1 MKLYIVAAPA
11 LRSDTPRALSAAN
24 IAAIVARE
32 FPEID
37 VSCKESFYDEAP
49 EDFANRIGDGTHV
62 GFSLY
67 TWSDKYL
74 YAVAAILKA
83 RNPDV
88 VLFAG
93 GPEVALHPG
102 TILTRAPFD
111 TVVVGDG
118 EQATVELVRLWLAG
132 KSAEPIIY
140 APVQD
145 LSNLPS
151 PWLTGFAEPSQITL
165 WELSRGCPFNCSYCY
180 EHMVGTAQTVRY
192 FNIDRIKEEL
202 KLFVKSG
209 VKGLALLDSTFNISK
224 QRANELLDYFYE
236 IAPHIEFQL
245 EARPE
250 LLDEDFINHLKRL
263 NSPTVR
269 CGVQSIHTS
278 VLKAIHRPELDRSR
292 LRQIFTLFYE
302 SNIRAGMDLIC
313 GLPNDTLD
321 GFRESINYAI
331 SLRPRLIETFTLMIL
346 PGTEIDQRRD
356 EWGIVA
362 SETPPYF
369 VRSTST
375 MTEEDV
381 KQATRLSQACNLL
394 YTYGCSQ
401 RNFLPIIGPLGMK
414 PSEVFEEF
422 ADWYGMKAEHR
433 QTLTDIIPKDIR
445 SIQLAFYHYIY
456 KKKNMLFSEGLY

>member
-24 IAAIVARE
+24 IAAMVART
-32 FPEID
+32 FPELD
-37 VSCKESFYDEAP
+37 VASRESFYDESP
-49 EDFANRIGDGTHV
+49 EDFASRIGDGTHI

-83 RNPDV
+83 RNPNV

-93 GPEVALHPG
+93 GPEVALHPE

-132 KSAEPIIY
+132 KSTERIVH

-151 PWLTGFAEPSQITL
+151 PWLDGFAKPSQITL

-180 EHMVGTAQTVRY
+180 EHMVGSAQTVRY

-250 LLDEDFINHLKRL
+250 RFH
-263 NSPTVR
+263 
-269 CGVQSIHTS
+269 QSS
-278 VLKAIHRPELDRSR
+278 KAVE
-292 LRQIFTLFYE
+292 
-302 SNIRAGMDLIC
+302 
-313 GLPNDTLD
+313 
-321 GFRESINYAI
+321 
-331 SLRPRLIETFTLMIL
+331 
-346 PGTEIDQRRD
+346 
-356 EWGIVA
+356 
-362 SETPPYF
+362 
-369 VRSTST
+369 
-375 MTEEDV
+375 
-381 KQATRLSQACNLL
+381 
-394 YTYGCSQ
+394 
-401 RNFLPIIGPLGMK
+401 
-414 PSEVFEEF
+414 
-422 ADWYGMKAEHR
+422 
-433 QTLTDIIPKDIR
+433 
-445 SIQLAFYHYIY
+445 
-456 KKKNMLFSEGLY
+456 